1 MKGITVAVATKG
13 LMHIDVFFDIECMG
27 LARLGYQ
34 KHQLKPSIR
43 PEQPAISRK
52 KKRDTARVWRKNL
65 KRRDPD
71 VDTTGRKISSH
82 ILSLHGVRIT
92 MY

>member
-52 KKRDTARVWRKNL
+52 KKRDTARVRK
-65 KRRDPD
+65 KKKRDPD